1 MRRRNGTRHYQ
12 NGHDGPLNPSHRN
25 IDCQVSDEV
34 LRKTGR
40 EGGNQG
46 AAEQVDQ
53 NAEEKSEGEA
63 NSTVDDS
70 AAKGAGILGPETAQA
85 EIAPD
90 RVREEFAAK
99 IEKSFHRLRAP
110 AKRNKCSYLPLPF
123 APEVCTES
131 TRART

>member
-63 NSTVDDS
+63 NGTVDDG
-70 AAKGAGILGPETAQA
+70 AAKCAGILRPENTQA
-85 EIAPD
+85 KIAPGG
-90 RVREEFAAK
+90 VSEEFGAK
-99 IEKSFHRLRAP
+99 IEKSSHRFHAP
-110 AKRNKCSYLPLPF
+110 AKEMLLFPLAICPRGLDR
-123 APEVCTES
+123 EYTGEG
-131 TRART
+131 